1 MTVSVTP
8 DGAIGPGLVTSIPVL
23 PAGHSSANAALAP
36 KRPAAATRI
45 AAVLLNLLV
54 RVMWSLRL
62 VACCRRGA
70 RQRRQDRG
78 DGPRTEIPLV
88 SGPYSRQLWAS
99 SLSLQAV
106 APIWSIDER

>member
-1 MTVSVTP
+1 MLEMTVSVTP
-8 DGAIGPGLVTSIPVL
+8 DGVIGPGLVTSMPVL

-54 RVMWSLRL
+54 RVIEVSVS

-70 RQRRQDRG
+70 RQRQQDRG
-78 DGPRTEIPLV
+78 ASTRTEIPLV
-88 SGPYSRQLWAS
+88 FGPHSWRLWLC
-99 SLSLQAV
+99 SLS
-106 APIWSIDER
+106 